1 MIVPNTVEPPT
12 PRRSEEM
19 LMAGRWFQAAMRL
32 YHNPRCS
39 KSRQALALLEQRGVD
54 VQVVRYLEDG
64 ISEED
69 LRLLVQLDGI
79 LRRNAMTVEEKAAL
93 DEGTDVAVM
102 LRSNPAL
109 LQRPVL
115 IHNGKAV
122 IGRPPEDIL
131 ALLD

>member
-1 MIVPNTVEPPT
+1 
-12 PRRSEEM
+12 
-19 LMAGRWFQAAMRL
+19 MAGRWFRGAMRL
-32 YHNPRCS
+32 YHNPHCS

-64 ISEED
+64 IYEED
-69 LRLLVQLDGI
+69 LRLLVPLDGI
-79 LRRNAMTVEEKAAL
+79 LRRNDMTVEEKAAL

-109 LQRPVL
+109 LERPVL

-122 IGRPPEDIL
+122 IGRPKENIVQF
-131 ALLD
+131 LD